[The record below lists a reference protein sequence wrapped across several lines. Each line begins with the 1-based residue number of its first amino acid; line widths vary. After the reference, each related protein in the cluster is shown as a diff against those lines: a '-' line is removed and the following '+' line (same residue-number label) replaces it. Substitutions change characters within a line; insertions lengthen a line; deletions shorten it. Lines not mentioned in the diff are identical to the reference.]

1 MNKTENKKTVTKIYF
16 NKSPKFEIHYQ
27 VRPISFLNPFEPK
40 IQHSFFLVT
49 LLHLRSKLLLV
60 SLLF

>member
-40 IQHSFFLVT
+40 IQHSFFSSPYFT
-49 LLHLRSKLLLV
+49 FDQS
-60 SLLF
+60 FF